1 MTVSDELV
9 EKVNTVGSS
18 KLVKKKLNFDT
29 NIKEMEEKTPD
40 HDKYITTPE
49 FNKLAKEN
57 FDETLKESKFSKQK

>member
-1 MTVSDELV
+1 MTVSDELI

-18 KLVKKKLNFDT
+18 KLVKKKLNLDT